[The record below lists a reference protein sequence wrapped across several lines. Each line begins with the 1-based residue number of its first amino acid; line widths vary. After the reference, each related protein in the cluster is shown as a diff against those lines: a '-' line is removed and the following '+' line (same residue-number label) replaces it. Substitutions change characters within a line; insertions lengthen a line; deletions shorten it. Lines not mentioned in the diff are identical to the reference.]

1 MLRVVITPADASSV
15 MSTSE
20 NGWSVEVFE
29 RHPVTAF
36 FAVAVG
42 ASWLVW
48 VPVAYGM
55 VEGPTMAYV
64 VAGGFGP
71 AIAGAVVT
79 KATGGSV
86 RSWLAGLIRG
96 DIGLRWYLVALALP
110 LVVVA
115 GNALALVL
123 LGISLDFSV
132 LPGRTAGYLF
142 AFAFALL
149 LGGGQEELGWRG
161 FALPRLQRA
170 HGPMAAS
177 LVIGVVWA
185 VWHLP
190 LFAMEGT
197 SQSQVPFLAYAP
209 AVVAMSV
216 IFTWLYNESA
226 GCILPVMLLH
236 AGINSTGTL
245 IPVSVDSVSEALH
258 SQLAMAEL
266 AVLVG
271 IALVVLL
278 AVGWSLG
285 IEERTGV
292 GPTAESRSVPGDSG
306 PGHSG
311 N

>member
-1 MLRVVITPADASSV
+1 MAGLGPGRVRDGRGTDDGLRRRGRGRPRNRGC
-15 MSTSE
+15 
-20 NGWSVEVFE
+20 NGHEGDRRE
-29 RHPVTAF
+29 RP
-36 FAVAVG
+36 
-42 ASWLVW
+42 
-48 VPVAYGM
+48 
-55 VEGPTMAYV
+55 V
-64 VAGGFGP
+64 VACGTDSRRYRL
-71 AIAGAVVT
+71 AVV
-79 KATGGSV
+79 GV
-86 RSWLAGLIRG
+86 
-96 DIGLRWYLVALALP
+96 
-110 LVVVA
+110 
-115 GNALALVL
+115 
-123 LGISLDFSV
+123 SLDFSV